1 MYRKTIVKKFGFL
14 GKDFLNEFEY
24 NVLIKNVGA
33 KDEIMREGQRNRF
46 VPILS
51 KGSLKVFSLND
62 GNEFIHYYVKPCES
76 CSMTFS
82 SIFSNYISSVYS
94 VAVKDSQLILIPVEK
109 LHQWL
114 LKYPEINKV
123 FYLEYKNRLS
133 DIVSKVNN
141 AMYYKLDKRILNFI
155 KDQVQINHGN
165 PLRITHQ
172 EIANNLGTSR
182 EVVSRILKNLENEGD
197 ILKTKNGIIY
207 FEKNNDW

>member
-1 MYRKTIVKKFGFL
+1 MYRKTIAKKFGFL

-24 NVLIKNVGA
+24 NVFIKNVVA
-33 KDEIMREGQRNRF
+33 KDEILREGQRNRF

-62 GNEFIHYYVKPCES
+62 GNEFIHYYIKPSES

-82 SIFSNYISSVYS
+82 SIFSNYISSIYS
-94 VAVKDSQLILIPVEK
+94 VAVKDSQLILIPVEI

-114 LKYPEINKV
+114 VKYPEINRV

-141 AMYYKLDKRILNFI
+141 AMYYKLDKRIFNFI
-155 KDQVQINHGN
+155 KDQVQTNHGN
-165 PLRITHQ
+165 PVRITHQ